1 MGKSLAAGAFK
12 LAMLVVV
19 TTMALLILLLLLG
32 PWLVMLAVLVA
43 VVFVAWR
50 LFPSLNLPLPKINLF
65 RWLRLLCAL
74 IRELPRLSTALEATS
89 GALRAAATGL
99 NTGKR
104 ALDRV
109 EADLSSSGALL
120 KSVKLPVP
128 PPTFE
133 TKGLREVIHIDNIPG
148 LDIDDIRFV
157 TGFTFAEANVLTA
170 AGDLLIRQANDIHAT
185 SGVIDQ
191 QVTTL
196 NDAAQVLH
204 DVAQALKAA
213 DS

>member
-1 MGKSLAAGAFK
+1 MGDSLTKGALK
-12 LAMLVVV
+12 LVLMI
-19 TTMALLILLLLLG
+19 LLATLGALLLLLLFG
-32 PWLVMLAVLVA
+32 PWLFVIAILVA
-43 VVFVAWR
+43 VAIIALR
-50 LFPSLNLPLPKINLF
+50 LFPSIALPKLAIFTL
-65 RWLRLLCAL
+65 LRMLWAL
-74 IRELPRLSTALEATS
+74 IRELPRLAKALEATS

-99 NTGKR
+99 NTGKK

-120 KSVKLPVP
+120 KTVKVPVP
-128 PPTFE
+128 PPSAEKKKLSDFIRIVKVPGVT
-133 TKGLREVIHIDNIPG
+133 VDDNIE
-148 LDIDDIRFV
+148 FV
-157 TGFTFAEANVLTA
+157 TGFTFSEETVLSA
-170 AGDLLIRQANDIHAT
+170 AGDLLIRQANDIRAT

-213 DS
+213 EG